1 MIIGEMSAL
10 NAIIVYTHDASGE
23 YIHVHALVVLCDVLD
38 GGQAIHFQN
47 IHVLKLR

>member
-1 MIIGEMSAL
+1 MIIGEMSER

-23 YIHVHALVVLCDVLD
+23 YIHVLVVLCDVLD